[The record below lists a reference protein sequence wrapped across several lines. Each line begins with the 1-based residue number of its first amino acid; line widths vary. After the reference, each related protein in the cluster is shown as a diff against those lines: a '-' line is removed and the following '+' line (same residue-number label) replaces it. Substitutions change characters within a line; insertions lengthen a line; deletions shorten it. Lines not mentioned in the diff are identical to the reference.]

1 MSKKRVSLFRNILQF
16 SVLALI
22 ILFFIG
28 DQLGLVVVDFEAY
41 CPMGGI
47 QAILTFM
54 QDGLIACNMTV
65 TQMVLGAVFI
75 FTVLVMGKLFCSHL
89 CPLGTVS
96 ETLGKLGDRLKIR
109 KEINGIPDKVLRSL
123 KYILLFLTLT
133 ITLKTGELFCKEYDP
148 FYASI
153 TLFGHRVNFLY
164 AAISIFIFVIGSV
177 VFRLFWCKYLC
188 PLGAISNIFKYW
200 VGVAIVV
207 VVLGAMYF
215 FEVGIDVAYI
225 VGIICL
231 AGYAL
236 EIFKIQTKKQ
246 SVLKI
251 IRHPHTCIDCG
262 LCSRSCP
269 QGIDVADLELVKH
282 PDCNI
287 CGDCVSACPKEG
299 ALTLNEKLNVKWLP
313 SVIVVVLFVSGLL
326 IGSQYDLPT
335 VSKAWGSPE
344 QMEASKEFKLEH
356 LSHLTCFSNSM
367 GFVRQM
373 KEVEGIL
380 GVSTFISD
388 HSANIVYDTTKLNEL
403 SIRKMLYARSKQ
415 FIEAP
420 ALDQNLVVHKLRFDQ
435 YISKDDLAKISE
447 KLLGTGV
454 YQLETQ
460 FDTEIRM
467 LAFCD
472 ANMNEATIEGLINS
486 VKIGRKMPY
495 KIVDVVRSSVP
506 VNGLGLMKRTFQK
519 YQVTFNNYKT
529 YPKEQLRSF
538 KVDLIDFPKNEQ
550 LFNLLANHVA
560 KKFNGTVGIKAT
572 YETSPEVR
580 FFYIQDMVEPQ
591 AISDWISKD
600 ELTLVY
606 TTGEVEQKENP
617 FLFDTKN
624 QSNPIE

>member
-1 MSKKRVSLFRNILQF
+1 MSKKQVSLFRNILQF

-28 DQLGLVVVDFEAY
+28 DQLGLGVVDFEAY

-47 QAILTFM
+47 QAILTLM

-65 TQMVLGAVFI
+65 TQMVLGAIFI
-75 FTVLVMGKLFCSHL
+75 FTVLVLGKLFCSHL

-109 KEINGIPDKVLRSL
+109 REITGIPDKLLRSL

-148 FYASI
+148 FYTSI

-164 AAISIFIFVIGSV
+164 ATISISIFVIGNV
-177 VFRLFWCKYLC
+177 VFRLFWCKYMC

-207 VVLGAMYF
+207 VVLSSMYF

-236 EIFKIQTKKQ
+236 EIYKIQTKKQ

-251 IRHPHTCIDCG
+251 IRHPHACIDCG

-313 SVIVVVLFVSGLL
+313 SVIVVILFVTGLV

-344 QMEASKEFKLEH
+344 QMNSSKEFKLEH
-356 LSHLTCFSNSM
+356 LSHITCFSSSM
-367 GFVRQM
+367 GFVKQM
-373 KEVEGIL
+373 KEVDGIL
-380 GVSTFISD
+380 GVSTYISD

-403 SIRKMLYARSKQ
+403 AIRKMLYARAKQ

-420 ALDQNLVVHKLRFDQ
+420 ALDQNLVVHKLRFDK
-435 YISKDDLAKISE
+435 YISKEDLAKISE
-447 KLLGTGV
+447 KLTGTKV

-472 ANMNEATIEGLINS
+472 ASINEATIEGLINS
-486 VKIGRKMPY
+486 VKIGRKTPY
-495 KIVDVVRSSVP
+495 KVVDVVRSPIS
-506 VNGLGLMKRTFQK
+506 VNGLGLMKRAFQK
-519 YQVTFNNYKT
+519 YQITFNNYST
-529 YPKEQLRSF
+529 YPKEQLRSI

-550 LFNLLANHVA
+550 LFNLLANHVG
-560 KKFNGTVGIKAT
+560 KKFNGVVGINAT
-572 YETSPEVR
+572 YENSPEVR
-580 FFYIQDMVEPQ
+580 FFYIQDMIEPQ
-591 AISDWISKD
+591 AILDWISKD

-617 FLFDTKN
+617 FLFDIKKT
-624 QSNPIE
+624 NPQD

>member
-28 DQLGLVVVDFEAY
+28 NQLGLGVVDFEAY

-47 QAILTFM
+47 QAILTLM

-65 TQMVLGAVFI
+65 TQMVLGAIFI
-75 FTVLVMGKLFCSHL
+75 FTVLVLGKLFCSHL

-96 ETLGKLGDRLKIR
+96 EALGKIGDRFKIR
-109 KEINGIPDKVLRSL
+109 KEINGIPDKLLLSL

-148 FYASI
+148 FYTSI

-164 AAISIFIFVIGSV
+164 ATISISIFVIGNV
-177 VFRLFWCKYLC
+177 VFRLFWCKYMC

-200 VGVAIVV
+200 VGVAIVI
-207 VVLGAMYF
+207 VVLSSMYF

-313 SVIVVVLFVSGLL
+313 SVIVVVLFVLGLV
-326 IGSQYDLPT
+326 IGNQYDLPT

-344 QMEASKEFKLEH
+344 QMETSKEFKLEH
-356 LSHLTCFSNSM
+356 LSHITCFSSSM

-373 KEVEGIL
+373 KEVDGVL
-380 GVSTFISD
+380 GVSTYISD
-388 HSANIVYDTTKLNEL
+388 HSANIIFDTTKVSEL
-403 SIRKMLYARSKQ
+403 GIRKMLYTRSKQ

-420 ALDQNLVVHKLRFDQ
+420 ALDQNLVVHKLRFKH
-435 YISKDDLAKISE
+435 YISKDDLAKIA
-447 KLLGTGV
+447 KRLLGTKI

-472 ANMNEATIEGLINS
+472 ASINEATIEGLIQS
-486 VKIGRKMPY
+486 VKVGRNTPY
-495 KIVDVVRSSVP
+495 QVAGVVKSPVP
-506 VNGLGLMKRTFQK
+506 VNGLGLMKRTFRNYK
-519 YQVTFNNYKT
+519 STFNNIKS
-529 YPKEQLRSF
+529 YPKEQIRALSIEV
-538 KVDLIDFPKNEQ
+538 KDWPKNEGK
-550 LFNLLANHVA
+550 FKLLANHIG
-560 KKFNGTVGIKAT
+560 KKYDGVVGFDASYK
-572 YETSPEVR
+572 ESPILKIY
-580 FFYIQDMVEPQ
+580 YIQDKIQPQ
-591 AISDWISKD
+591 AILDWISKD
-600 ELTLVY
+600 EMTLVY
-606 TTGEVEQKENP
+606 TTGEIEQKENP
-617 FLFDTKN
+617 YSFVLDN
-624 QSNPIE
+624 QLNPLD

>member
-22 ILFFIG
+22 IVFFIG
-28 DQLGLVVVDFEAY
+28 NQLGLGVVDFETY

-47 QAILTFM
+47 QAILTLM

-65 TQMVLGAVFI
+65 TQMVLGAIFI

-96 ETLGKLGDRLKIR
+96 EALGKLGDRLKIR
-109 KEINGIPDKVLRSL
+109 NDINGIPDKALRSL

-148 FYASI
+148 FYTSI
-153 TLFGHRVNFLY
+153 TLYGHRVNFLF
-164 AAISIFIFVIGSV
+164 ATISISIFVLGSII
-177 VFRLFWCKYLC
+177 FRLFWCKYLC

-207 VVLGAMYF
+207 LVLSTMYF
-215 FEVGIDVAYI
+215 FELGIDIAYI

-231 AGYAL
+231 AGYVL
-236 EIFKIQTKKQ
+236 EIFKIETKHH

-251 IRHPHTCIDCG
+251 TRHTHTCIDCG

-287 CGDCVSACPKEG
+287 CGDCVAACPKEG
-299 ALTLNEKLNVKWLP
+299 ALTLNQKLNVKWLP
-313 SVIVVVLFVSGLL
+313 SVIVLSLFIGGVL
-326 IGSQYDLPT
+326 IGGQYDLPT
-335 VSKAWGSPE
+335 VSKAWGSTE
-344 QMEASKEFKLEH
+344 QMSHSKEFKLGH
-356 LSHLTCFSNSM
+356 LSHITCFSSSM
-367 GFVRQM
+367 GFVKQM
-373 KEVEGIL
+373 KEIEGVL
-380 GVSTFISD
+380 GVSTYISD
-388 HSANIVYDTTKLNEL
+388 HSANIVYDTTKISEL
-403 SIRKMLYARSKQ
+403 TIKKMLYTRSKQ

-420 ALDQNLVVHKLRFDQ
+420 ALDQNLVVHKLRFEE
-435 YISKDDLAKISE
+435 YISKEDLAKIAE
-447 KLLGTGV
+447 KLVGTGV

-486 VKIGRKMPY
+486 VKIGRKTPY
-495 KIVDVVRSSVP
+495 KVADVVKSSIP
-506 VNGLGLMKRTFQK
+506 INGLGLMKRTFK
-519 YQVTFNNYKT
+519 KFTMTFNNYKSYT
-529 YPKEQLRSF
+529 KEQVRSV
-538 KVDLIDFPKNEQ
+538 KAELIDFPKNESK
-550 LFNLLANHVA
+550 FKELANHLG
-560 KKFNGTVGIKAT
+560 KKYKNVVGIDAT
-572 YETSPEVR
+572 YETKPEVR
-580 FFYIQDMVEPQ
+580 FFYVQDKIERQ
-591 AISDWISKD
+591 TILDWVNKE

-606 TTGEVEQKENP
+606 STGEIEQVENP
-617 FLFDTKN
+617 YSFNIKKKTK
-624 QSNPIE
+624 SID

>member
-22 ILFFIG
+22 IFFFIG
-28 DQLGLVVVDFEAY
+28 NQLGLGAVDFEAY

-47 QAILTFM
+47 QAILTLM

-65 TQMVLGAVFI
+65 TQMVLGAIFI
-75 FTVLVMGKLFCSHL
+75 FTVLVLGKLFCSHL

-109 KEINGIPDKVLRSL
+109 REITGIPDKLLRSL

-148 FYASI
+148 FYTSI

-164 AAISIFIFVIGSV
+164 ATISISIFVIGNV
-177 VFRLFWCKYLC
+177 VFRLFWCKYMC

-215 FEVGIDVAYI
+215 FEVGIDIAYI

-251 IRHPHTCIDCG
+251 IRHTHECIDCG
-262 LCSRSCP
+262 LCSRTCP
-269 QGIDVADLELVKH
+269 QGIDVADLVFVKH

-313 SVIVVVLFVSGLL
+313 SVIVVVLFVTGLL
-326 IGSQYDLPT
+326 IGSQYNLPT
-335 VSKAWGSPE
+335 VSKAWGSAE
-344 QMEASKEFKLEH
+344 QMNNSKEFKLEH
-356 LSHLTCFSNSM
+356 LSHLTCFSSSM

-380 GVSTFISD
+380 AVSTYISD

-403 SIRKMLYARSKQ
+403 SIRKMLYARAKQ

-420 ALDQNLVVHKLRFDQ
+420 ALDQNLVVHKLRFEQ
-435 YISKDDLAKISE
+435 YISKEDLAKISE
-447 KLLGTGV
+447 KLIGTKV

-472 ANMNEATIEGLINS
+472 AGISEETIEGLINT
-486 VKIGRKMPY
+486 VKIGRKTPY
-495 KIVDVVRSSVP
+495 KVVDVVRSPVA
-506 VNGLGLMKRTFQK
+506 VNGLDLMKRTFQK

-550 LFNLLANHVA
+550 LFNLLANHVG
-560 KKFNGTVGIKAT
+560 KKFNGAVGINAT
-572 YETSPEVR
+572 YENNPEVR

-600 ELTLVY
+600 ELTLEY
-606 TTGEVEQKENP
+606 TNGEVEQKANP
-617 FLFDTKN
+617 FLFDIKKP
-624 QSNPIE
+624 NPLD

>member
-1 MSKKRVSLFRNILQF
+1 MSKKRVSPLRNILQF
-16 SVLALI
+16 SVLGLI

-28 DQLGLVVVDFEAY
+28 NQLGLRVVDFESY

-47 QAILTFM
+47 QAILTLM

-65 TQMVLGAVFI
+65 TQMVLGAIFI
-75 FTVLVMGKLFCSHL
+75 FTVLVLGKLFCSHL

-96 ETLGKLGDRLKIR
+96 EALGKLGDRFKIR
-109 KEINGIPDKVLRSL
+109 REINGVPDKILRSL

-148 FYASI
+148 FYTSI

-164 AAISIFIFVIGSV
+164 ATISISILILGSV
-177 VFRLFWCKYLC
+177 FFRLFWCKYLC

-207 VVLGAMYF
+207 VVLSSMYF
-215 FEVGIDVAYI
+215 FEVGIDIAYI

-231 AGYAL
+231 AGYLL
-236 EIFKIQTKKQ
+236 EIFKIQTKHH

-251 IRHPHTCIDCG
+251 TRHPHICIDCG

-269 QGIDVADLELVKH
+269 QGIDVADLTLVKH

-299 ALTLNEKLNVKWLP
+299 ALSLNEKLNVKWLP
-313 SVIVVVLFVSGLL
+313 AVLVVILFIIGLV
-326 IGSQYDLPT
+326 IGSKYNLPT

-344 QMEASKEFKLEH
+344 QMSRSKEFKLEH
-356 LSHLTCFSNSM
+356 LNQLTCFSSSM
-367 GFVRQM
+367 GFVHQM
-373 KEVEGIL
+373 KEVDGVL

-388 HSANIVYDTTKLNEL
+388 HSANIVYDTTKLDEL
-403 SIRKMLYARSKQ
+403 SIRKMLFSRSKQ

-420 ALDQNLVVHKLRFDQ
+420 ALDQDLVVYKLQLHQ
-435 YISKDDLAKISE
+435 YISKEDLEKISE
-447 KLLGTGV
+447 HLVGKKV

-460 FDTEIRM
+460 FDNEIMM

-472 ANMNEATIEGLINS
+472 TSVSEATIEGLVNS
-486 VKIGRKMPY
+486 VKIGWKTSY
-495 KIVDVVRSSVP
+495 QVADVVKSEIP

-519 YQVTFNNYKT
+519 YQITFNNYKN

-538 KVDLIDFPKNEQ
+538 KVDLIDFPKNVQ
-550 LFNLLANHVA
+550 MFNLLANHVGKEFKGA
-560 KKFNGTVGIKAT
+560 VGIDAA
-572 YETSPEVR
+572 YEESPGVR

-591 AISDWISKD
+591 AILDWVSKD

-606 TTGEVEQKENP
+606 SNGEVEQRKNP
-617 FLFDTKN
+617 FLFDTKTN
-624 QSNPIE
+624 